1 MALLPSPLGT
11 CYHFLTMEKQATRGS
26 AQHSEASLL
35 GLKYRNSLELAKR
48 VEMGLAYSSFEK
60 VSRTTGLPIE
70 SLRMAVGI
78 SPRTLSRRRVE
89 KKLSPA
95 ESDRLVSVSRLLSLS
110 IDLFEGDIPGAI
122 RWFTRPNRA
131 LGRITPLEAST
142 TEVGAREVENLIGR
156 LEHGVFS

>member
-1 MALLPSPLGT
+1 MLFFFG
-11 CYHFLTMEKQATRGS
+11 MEKQTTRRS
-26 AQHSEASLL
+26 VRFSEAGLL
-35 GLKYRNSLELAKR
+35 GLKYQNSLELAKK
-48 VEMGLAYSSFEK
+48 VEKGLSYSSFEK
-60 VSRTTGLPIE
+60 VSKSTGLSLE

-78 SPRTLSRRRVE
+78 SPRTMSRRRLE

-110 IDLFEGDIPGAI
+110 IDLFEGNVEGAI